1 MIAIAGRGIAA
12 LTCAQRLA
20 EAGIEV
26 CVDGPPRQGG
36 PVVLIGDHT
45 LGLLAEVFHH
55 AAIQQ
60 VGHPVS
66 RRQVHWRQTT
76 PASVAVS
83 ARALALDT
91 LTAVLETQLVASVRF
106 QDATP
111 LDGLQPLHWRLD
123 ATGRRASVA
132 HTIAGVDSTSFGTR
146 HIIAAVVSL
155 DPEGSDC
162 TVIECLQ
169 DGWLFLCPTASE
181 RGILQLMWPGLP
193 HEPERTMQD
202 VLNRS
207 THIAHRVDSKSLRE
221 VVCFA
226 AAPRILTTL
235 GSDRWLA
242 VGETAFSVDPLCGDG
257 VGSALHSAM
266 LASATITTA
275 SDHEDI
281 SVLLRHY
288 HLRHRRSFAMHLKH
302 VYDYYQ
308 PLLQHAG
315 WVAELAKTRQFL
327 HSKTAMQLLHTT
339 SFTHQLRGLR
349 LEPIA

>member
-1 MIAIAGRGIAA
+1 MIAITGRGIAA

-45 LGLLAEVFHH
+45 LGLLAEVFHQ

-66 RRQVHWRQTT
+66 RRQVHWHQTP

-83 ARALALDT
+83 ARAVALDT
-91 LTAVLETQLVASVRF
+91 LTAVLETQLAASVRF

-111 LDGLQPLHWRLD
+111 LDGMQPLHWRLD

-146 HIIAAVVSL
+146 HIIAAAVSL

-202 VLNRS
+202 VS
-207 THIAHRVDSKSLRE
+207 TDRPISHTASIAKACERLSVLPPHRVFSLPWAPIVGWPLGKRLSPLTRS
-221 VVCFA
+221 VAMASVQPSTVRCSP
-226 AAPRILTTL
+226 APRLQRQQTMRTY
-235 GSDRWLA
+235 
-242 VGETAFSVDPLCGDG
+242 LC
-257 VGSALHSAM
+257 S
-266 LASATITTA
+266 
-275 SDHEDI
+275 
-281 SVLLRHY
+281 
-288 HLRHRRSFAMHLKH
+288 
-302 VYDYYQ
+302 
-308 PLLQHAG
+308 
-315 WVAELAKTRQFL
+315 
-327 HSKTAMQLLHTT
+327 
-339 SFTHQLRGLR
+339 
-349 LEPIA
+349 